1 MRNIDTREALLDAA
15 EQLFA
20 ERGLYGVSLGEVG
33 RHAHQHNRSAIQYH
47 FGSRQALIDAIAGR
61 HVAMLNERR
70 ADMLRTLD
78 LTGRAG
84 DLRAL
89 VEALI
94 VPPFRLL
101 GSSGSYFRFIV
112 QWSFLALPAR
122 GLTELL
128 VHPDA
133 DPFGQIL
140 RRIDSEMSDLDPRVR
155 ELRYHSVYLA
165 VLQSLAECEAKID
178 AGDPLDETLTITAL
192 VDLAVGILE
201 TPDHTSASQNR
212 RSSASQ
218 NGDEQLTD
226 FH

>member
-20 ERGLYGVSLGEVG
+20 ERGIYGVSFGEVG

-47 FGSRQALIDAIAGR
+47 FGSRQGLIDAIAGR
-61 HVAMLNERR
+61 HVAALNDRR
-70 ADMLRTLD
+70 ADMLRTLE
-78 LTGRAG
+78 LTGRAN
-84 DLRAL
+84 DQRAL

-101 GSSGSYFRFIV
+101 GSSGSYFRFLM

-133 DPFGQIL
+133 DPFGQTL
-140 RRIDSEMSDLDPRVR
+140 RKIDSEMSDLDPRVR
-155 ELRYHSVYLA
+155 ELRYHGVYLT
-165 VLQSLAECEAKID
+165 VLQSLADCEAKIA
-178 AGDPLDETLTITAL
+178 AGDPLDETFTITAL

-201 TPDHTSASQNR
+201 APDYTGGFQDR
-212 RSSASQ
+212 RSSASR
-218 NGDEQLTD
+218 NGDEQSMEY
-226 FH
+226 